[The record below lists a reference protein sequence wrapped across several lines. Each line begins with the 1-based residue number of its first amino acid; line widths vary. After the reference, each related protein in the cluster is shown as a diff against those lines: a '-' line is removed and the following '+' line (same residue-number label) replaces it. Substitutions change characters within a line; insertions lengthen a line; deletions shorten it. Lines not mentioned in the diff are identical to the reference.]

1 MIILDSAVTTVPRHL
16 RSLQRQ
22 KTGDIAWRSSSNY
35 RLTEQCSTILLDN
48 STIHRASFPTF
59 SCCHGSKRG
68 KKKSKMCHEDGTL
81 RARRFFRTASGSS
94 TYLDESSSR
103 TRRRRLKENHPLL
116 PANSTASIPSDLAR
130 GGWTSESQTFYCTL
144 LVTTIHQHDCH
155 RGGNRARLTLFRSK
169 RNEHIAFRSYVS
181 SNGWKWQ
188 NFIHGVWAFSSKDC
202 ARWFVTLENRIGSG
216 LHLQ

>member
-1 MIILDSAVTTVPRHL
+1 MDRN
-16 RSLQRQ
+16 
-22 KTGDIAWRSSSNY
+22 G
-35 RLTEQCSTILLDN
+35 
-48 STIHRASFPTF
+48 
-59 SCCHGSKRG
+59 G

-144 LVTTIHQHDCH
+144 LVTTIHEHDCH